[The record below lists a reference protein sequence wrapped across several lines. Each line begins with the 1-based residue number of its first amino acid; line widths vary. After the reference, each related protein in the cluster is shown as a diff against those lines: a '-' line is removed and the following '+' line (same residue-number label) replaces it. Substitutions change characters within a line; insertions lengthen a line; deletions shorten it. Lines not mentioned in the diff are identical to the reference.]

1 MHFKQVFKISL
12 CVVLLATFFGLG
24 STQHVFA
31 APACGSS
38 NGYLVGSASPNP
50 VDTSVTLSVVGN
62 LSVGRCWCERTGGP
76 AYQYVSG
83 FGTQTQPVDTATITA
98 GPSGFVGQTIP
109 LSILPGTVGVCDE
122 GASALGDPT
131 NFNGSHTF
139 NTTGLTNGSYT
150 VTVTVVEAGGTASK
164 TANITFTVEHPVAPT
179 LPTVSLSATPSSV
192 SQGQTTT
199 LSWTSTNATSCAATG
214 GTGFSTGNTT
224 SGSDTSSVLMS
235 NTTFSISCTGAGGT
249 ATDSA
254 TVTVGAS
261 SAPTATLSVS
271 PATTTT
277 GGTVTLTWT
286 STNATSCTGVGPGF
300 STGGAISGSD
310 ISSPLTTNTTF
321 TVSCTGP
328 GGGAGAPPVDVSVTG
343 DSVTGSCSVTP
354 TSITT
359 GQNATWSA
367 SPSGG
372 NGSYTYSWSGTDS
385 LSGASQ
391 TIVKTYGTSGT
402 KNGSVTISSNGE
414 STGALSCGTVMVSTP
429 EGFDIGQCL
438 TPPDGGTYATA
449 PTPAC
454 YIGTPSSISGSGP
467 WTWTCV
473 GSAGT
478 DSCIAYKATTPTN
491 GVCAAPPDGGTY
503 TTAPTPACQVG
514 TASSISG
521 SGPWT
526 WTCAGIAGGTT
537 ANCTAYKTTANPII
551 WVTSNIGT
559 TYTITQGVNTVV
571 DQTTPV
577 TFKGHYNLGS
587 GTYTI
592 HPATKD
598 GYGTPTVAPSAT
610 QDMTEADITFAIN
623 YPAAATTG
631 MVIVESNLPTT
642 WTLTGPSGVQTQG
655 TNSLGVEY
663 QDQSAGTYTLS
674 NVPEKEGYTVTVE
687 SGGTLFAGGTLTLT
701 ITYTPDVTPPGGPSV
716 DLKVNNS
723 NGPVT
728 IVSGSTALFTWTSSG
743 VNKGTCVGSTD
754 SRLNTWW
761 DGAKSEESI
770 AGERSDVISA
780 TTTYTITCDRSDA
793 ETTVTDSVVLGAR
806 PYACNDG
813 YDNDGDGKVDYSTD
827 PGCTSLI
834 DDTEENSEPVN
845 CQTDPS
851 NPECAVQTEPVT
863 QCNDGLDNDGDGK
876 IDWNGAG
883 AVLKDPGCKNAEDP
897 SELDDPIIKEI

>member
-1 MHFKQVFKISL
+1 MTFLRRFSLSVLTIFLLVFT
-12 CVVLLATFFGLG
+12 VFGFGVERVLAT
-24 STQHVFA
+24 
-31 APACGSS
+31 
-38 NGYLVGSASPNP
+38 NGYMSGSASPNP
-50 VDTSVTLSVVGN
+50 ADSSVTISVTGALPYALSM
-62 LSVGRCWCERTGGP
+62 CESPNNP
-76 AYQYVSG
+76 AYSYVSSL
-83 FGTQTQPVDTATITA
+83 TSQTTPVNTATIVS
-98 GPSGFVGQTIP
+98 GPSGFSGTID
-109 LSILPGTVGVCDE
+109 LAISASSLGVCDDLNQQV
-122 GASALGDPT
+122 GSHAS
-131 NFNGSHTF
+131 FNGSRSFSTA
-139 NTTGLTNGSYT
+139 GLADGTYT
-150 VTVTVVEAGGTASK
+150 VQVSVTPEGGQSMTRD
-164 TANITFTVEHPVAPT
+164 ITFTVEHPVAPT
-179 LPTVSLSATPSSV
+179 SPTVSLSASPSSV

-261 SAPTATLSVS
+261 SAPTATLLVS

-321 TVSCTGP
+321 TVSCTGS

-343 DSVTGSCSVTP
+343 DVTGSCSVTP
-354 TSITT
+354 SSITT
-359 GQNATWSA
+359 GQSATWSA

-372 NGSYTYSWSGTDS
+372 NGSYTYSWSGSDS
-385 LSGASQ
+385 LSGSAQ

-414 STGALSCGTVMVSTP
+414 STGALSCGTVTVSTP

-454 YIGTPSSISGSGP
+454 YIGTPSGISGSGP
-467 WTWTCV
+467 WTWTCA

-478 DSCIAYKATTPTN
+478 DSCVAYKTTAPTN
-491 GVCAAPPDGGTY
+491 GVCATPPDGHSY

-514 TASSISG
+514 TASGISG

-551 WVTSNIGT
+551 WVTSNVGT

-610 QDMTEADITFAIN
+610 QDMTETDITFAIN

-642 WTLTGPSGVQTQG
+642 WTLTGPSGVQTQD
-655 TNSLGVEY
+655 TNSSGVEY
-663 QDQSAGTYTLS
+663 QDQSVGTYTLS
-674 NVPEKEGYTVTVE
+674 NVPAKDGYTVTVE

-743 VNKGTCVGSTD
+743 VTKGSCVGSTD
-754 SRLNTWW
+754 SRLPTWW
-761 DGAKSEESI
+761 DGQKSEESI

-793 ETTVTDSVVLGAR
+793 ETTVTDSVILGAR

-813 YDNDGDGKVDYSTD
+813 YDNDGDGKVDYPTD
-827 PGCTSLI
+827 PGCTSLT